1 MVIGMNILVIDIGT
15 SSMRGILYRKDGK
28 KLYVKQV
35 KYQPTY
41 HADGGVEQEPH
52 DFEKA
57 LVSIVDTYAKG
68 LEVDGAEIGAV
79 VITSQRSS
87 IIPLDKDGKPV
98 HSAIMWQDTR
108 NKEICKRLEVENKRI
123 IELSRAKVNCVFS
136 GGKMSW
142 FKSEYPEKYK
152 KTSRFV
158 NIPEYLIHLMTG
170 KYVTDYTYGSRSN
183 LMNIRTCQWD
193 EDLLNLFC
201 IDKEQLCELR
211 MPGEICGYI
220 QREFASLTGLKE
232 GIPVISAGG
241 DQQCGAVGHGVFKS
255 GSCSVTTGTGAYL
268 IATVDSVPEY
278 LSEDIICN
286 YSAVKEK
293 YILEC
298 SVLTCCSAFDWYIR
312 NFYDWKKPDY
322 DAINFALSKKYS
334 RRSSCM
340 VLPYFQGRGT
350 PDWNATAN
358 ATFHKI
364 NLGHD
369 REDILKALLEGI
381 FVEIDNN
388 MDNLRKYVDIT
399 QASISGGLANSRI
412 MNQMQA
418 DVYGIPLSRLKDTE
432 ATANGAFMIGAVSM
446 GLCESLD
453 KAFEQILQYTEKENY
468 SVNMEMHRNYIELKK
483 EMKQLYKKLY

>member
-57 LVSIVDTYAKG
+57 LVSIADTYAKG

-123 IELSRAKVNCVFS
+123 IELSGAKVNCVFS

-193 EDLLNLFC
+193 EDLLDLFG
-201 IDKEQLCELR
+201 IDKEQLCELH

-220 QREFASLTGLKE
+220 QREFANLTGIKE

-268 IATVDSVPEY
+268 IRFQSICQKILSAT
-278 LSEDIICN
+278 
-286 YSAVKEK
+286 
-293 YILEC
+293 IL
-298 SVLTCCSAFDWYIR
+298 
-312 NFYDWKKPDY
+312 
-322 DAINFALSKKYS
+322 LSKK
-334 RRSSCM
+334 
-340 VLPYFQGRGT
+340 
-350 PDWNATAN
+350 N
-358 ATFHKI
+358 
-364 NLGHD
+364 
-369 REDILKALLEGI
+369 I
-381 FVEIDNN
+381 F
-388 MDNLRKYVDIT
+388 
-399 QASISGGLANSRI
+399 
-412 MNQMQA
+412 
-418 DVYGIPLSRLKDTE
+418 
-432 ATANGAFMIGAVSM
+432 
-446 GLCESLD
+446 
-453 KAFEQILQYTEKENY
+453 
-468 SVNMEMHRNYIELKK
+468 
-483 EMKQLYKKLY
+483 